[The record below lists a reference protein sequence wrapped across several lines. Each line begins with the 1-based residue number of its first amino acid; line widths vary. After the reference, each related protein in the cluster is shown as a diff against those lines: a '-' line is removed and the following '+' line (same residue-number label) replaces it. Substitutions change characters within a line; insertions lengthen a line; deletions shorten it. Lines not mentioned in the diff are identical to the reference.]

1 MPPEEAAGGL
11 RLRAEDADD
20 LAVISACLQDALVP
34 VGDIAY
40 LAQERSFV
48 FVANRFR
55 WEAGERAAG
64 AAGFER
70 TLCAVAFDAV
80 GGVHYRGFRRGARE
94 RILPLLAI
102 RPEARPGRE
111 GGMIHLD
118 FSGGAGIRLEV
129 DRILCRVKDVG
140 LPWPTPWRP
149 RHDPGGRR

>member
-1 MPPEEAAGGL
+1 MSGWKTSSPPAAPASRGCAMPPEEAAGGL

-34 VGDIAY
+34 VGDI
-40 LAQERSFV
+40 
-48 FVANRFR
+48 
-55 WEAGERAAG
+55 
-64 AAGFER
+64 
-70 TLCAVAFDAV
+70 
-80 GGVHYRGFRRGARE
+80 HYRGFRRGARE